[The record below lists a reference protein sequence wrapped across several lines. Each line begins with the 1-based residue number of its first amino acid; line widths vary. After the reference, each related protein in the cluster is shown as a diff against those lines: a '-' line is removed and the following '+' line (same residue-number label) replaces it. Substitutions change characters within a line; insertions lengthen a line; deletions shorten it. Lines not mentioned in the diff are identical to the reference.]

1 MLYEVAKVREY
12 FKDKKNKKNP
22 YYTIGIK
29 KDNAFY
35 GAKEVLLL
43 DISEEETIKN
53 IEETINAKLEGYE
66 ETKKELETLKEDY
79 AKLKKTNQENEN
91 KIVELQ
97 QDLLKITHEKE
108 DITLDNSSKLEDYIS
123 KIEKLTEDK
132 ESNLEEYVSKI
143 QTLTE
148 DKNTIHENYVSKLEE
163 KDTKLEEKNDLINK
177 LYVVIGDYRK
187 EGAFTSFFNKLFGK
201 EPNSIKL
208 IPSFNVNEEEVINAN
223 ED

>member
-66 ETKKELETLKEDY
+66 ETKKELDALKEEY
-79 AKLKKTNQENEN
+79 AKLKQTNHENEN

-97 QDLLKITHEKE
+97 QDLLKITNEKK
-108 DITLDNSSKLEDYIS
+108 DIATDKTSNLEDYIS

-132 ESNLEEYVSKI
+132 NSNLEDYI
-143 QTLTE
+143 
-148 DKNTIHENYVSKLEE
+148 SKLEDHIFKIE
-163 KDTKLEEKNDLINK
+163 DKDNEIKELNSQIKAL
-177 LYVVIGDYRK
+177 LVVISDYRK

>member
-79 AKLKKTNQENEN
+79 AKLKKTNQKNEN
-91 KIVELQ
+91 KIAELQ
-97 QDLLKITHEKE
+97 QDLLKVTNEKK
-108 DITLDNSSKLEDYIS
+108 DIATDKTSNLEDYIS
-123 KIEKLTEDK
+123 KLEDHISKIEDK
-132 ESNLEEYVSKI
+132 DNEIKELNSQIKAL
-143 QTLTE
+143 L
-148 DKNTIHENYVSKLEE
+148 
-163 KDTKLEEKNDLINK
+163 
-177 LYVVIGDYRK
+177 VVISDYRK